1 MKPLIYIIT
10 LLCIPTIM
18 SANGIRLEAKP
29 GCEMASTY
37 GELAYLSFKKAYQAS
52 SIENAM
58 PLLKDGVLKAD
69 EAAAFAISPSC
80 NCANAKNYAL
90 NGVTFGNKAM
100 KETDLARLKKG
111 AKKAMDM
118 ALDVLTATPNCG
130 K

>member
-1 MKPLIYIIT
+1 MKTIAFFISI
-10 LLCIPTIM
+10 LCIPIIM
-18 SANGIRLEAKP
+18 SAHSIRLQPKP

-52 SIENAM
+52 SVENAL

-90 NGVTFGNKAM
+90 NAVTFGNKAM
-100 KETDLARLKKG
+100 KEADLVKLKKLS
-111 AKKAMDM
+111 KKAMNM
-118 ALDVLTATPNCG
+118 ALDVMTATPNCG